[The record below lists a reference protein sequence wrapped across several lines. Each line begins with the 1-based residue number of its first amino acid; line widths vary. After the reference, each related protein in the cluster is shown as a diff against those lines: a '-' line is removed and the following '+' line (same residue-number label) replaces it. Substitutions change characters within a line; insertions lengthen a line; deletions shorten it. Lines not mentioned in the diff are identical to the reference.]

1 MQSIAA
7 IVADLMV
14 KLEQDCG
21 IFLPHTCPMGRMNTQ
36 KRVFMSHITNL
47 AEKKGKSFIDAA
59 FIIMMILSA
68 AMTYYFYMAWN
79 SPRSAPPEMSGSVLQ
94 NYHVDSCFFGK
105 RDISVVG
112 WAFLPG
118 NWKILNR
125 IYAEKK
131 SGSMVEL
138 MSSFQPRRD
147 VGEAFRVGGLY
158 DKSGF
163 IATRHDLSSKEDFTG
178 NIIIISVDEKG
189 VGHAAKYNCK

>member
-1 MQSIAA
+1 MPYT
-7 IVADLMV
+7 
-14 KLEQDCG
+14 KN
-21 IFLPHTCPMGRMNTQ
+21 F
-36 KRVFMSHITNL
+36 
-47 AEKKGKSFIDAA
+47 AEKKGKSYIDAA
-59 FIIMMILSA
+59 FIIMMILST

-79 SPRSAPPEMSGSVLQ
+79 SPRSTLPDISTSALQ
-94 NYHVDSCFFGK
+94 NYHIDSCTFGK

-125 IYAEKK
+125 IYAEKN

-147 VGEAFRVGGLY
+147 VGEAFKVGGLY

-163 IATRHDLSSKEDFTG
+163 VATRHDLSSKEDFTG